1 MGHTIEEISEQ
12 RLFIGRISGCPAFP
26 ITLCKIGY
34 KKHLQ
39 GNKKYVHNARNFL
52 YIIVFYVLLGCVVPL
67 SFAGEKDKIFWDKKY
82 ETESYIFGK
91 EPVEFLR
98 EHVDL
103 LSRGKALDIAMGE
116 GRNAVFLAKNGFD
129 VDGCDI
135 SESAIKKALDL
146 ATENNVKI
154 HAFVADLE
162 TYKLPK
168 NTYDVIAC
176 FYYLQ
181 RDLVPQ
187 MKEALKPG
195 GMMIYET
202 YTIENRELGFE
213 GPKNKDYLLKPNELL
228 DLFKDFKII
237 YYRELVL
244 NNKKAVASLIAKK

>member
-1 MGHTIEEISEQ
+1 M
-12 RLFIGRISGCPAFP
+12 RN
-26 ITLCKIGY
+26 Y
-34 KKHLQ
+34 KKYIPH
-39 GNKKYVHNARNFL
+39 YCSFL
-52 YIIVFYVLLGCVVPL
+52 YIIAFYALLGCVLLL

-82 ETESYIFGK
+82 ETEAYIFGK
-91 EPVEFLR
+91 EPVEFLG
-98 EHVDL
+98 EHIDL
-103 LSRGKALDIAMGE
+103 LPRGKALDIAMGE
-116 GRNAVFLAKNGFD
+116 GRNAVFLAKNGFT

-135 SESAIKKALDL
+135 SEIAIKKALDL
-146 ATENNVKI
+146 AKENNVTVR
-154 HAFVADLE
+154 AYVADLE
-162 TYKLPK
+162 TYKLPQ

-195 GMMIYET
+195 GMIIYET
-202 YTIENRELGFE
+202 YTIENRERGFE

>member
-1 MGHTIEEISEQ
+1 M
-12 RLFIGRISGCPAFP
+12 RN
-26 ITLCKIGY
+26 Y
-34 KKHLQ
+34 KKYIPL
-39 GNKKYVHNARNFL
+39 YCSFL
-52 YIIVFYVLLGCVVPL
+52 YIIFFCTAIGHVLSL

-82 ETESYIFGK
+82 ETEAYIFGK
-91 EPVEFLR
+91 EPVEFLG
-98 EHVDL
+98 EHIDL
-103 LSRGKALDIAMGE
+103 LPRGKALDIAMGE
-116 GRNAVFLAKNGFD
+116 GRNAVFLAKNGFT

-135 SESAIKKALDL
+135 SEIAIKKALDL
-146 ATENNVKI
+146 AKENNVKVR
-154 HAFVADLE
+154 AFVADLE
-162 TYKLPK
+162 AYKLLQ

-195 GMMIYET
+195 GMIIYET
-202 YTIENRELGFE
+202 YTIENRERGFE

>member
-1 MGHTIEEISEQ
+1 MAQ
-12 RLFIGRISGCPAFP
+12 RPFVERLSKM
-26 ITLCKIGY
+26 KIII
-34 KKHLQ
+34 KKSIPSSII
-39 GNKKYVHNARNFL
+39 FL
-52 YIIVFYVLLGCVVPL
+52 YIMILNILIGNILSL
-67 SFAGEKDKIFWDKKY
+67 SFADNQDKFFWDKKY
-82 ETESYIFGK
+82 ETETYIFGK
-91 EPVEFLR
+91 EPVEFLK
-98 EHVDL
+98 EHIDIL
-103 LSRGKALDIAMGE
+103 PKGKALDIAMGE

-135 SESAIKKALDL
+135 SEMAVKKAREL
-146 ATENNVKI
+146 ARENKVTI
-154 HAFVADLE
+154 HASVADLE

-168 NTYDVIAC
+168 DAYNVIAC

-195 GMMIYET
+195 GVIIYET
-202 YTIENRELGFE
+202 YTIENWERGFE

-228 DLFKDFKII
+228 DLFKDLKII

>member
-1 MGHTIEEISEQ
+1 MYN
-12 RLFIGRISGCPAFP
+12 C
-26 ITLCKIGY
+26 
-34 KKHLQ
+34 
-39 GNKKYVHNARNFL
+39 KKYIPDSIPFSC
-52 YIIVFYVLLGCVVPL
+52 IIITCILQSHVLSSL
-67 SFAGEKDKIFWDKKY
+67 FAGEQDKMFWDRKY
-82 ETESYIFGK
+82 ETEAYIFGK
-91 EPVEFLR
+91 EPVGFLR
-98 EHVDL
+98 EHIDL
-103 LSRGKALDIAMGE
+103 LPQGKALDIAMGE

-135 SESAIKKALDL
+135 SEIAVKKALDL
-146 ATENNVKI
+146 AKESNVKI

-162 TYKLPK
+162 TCKLPK
-168 NTYDVIAC
+168 DTYDVIAC

-195 GMMIYET
+195 GMIIYET
-202 YTIENRELGFE
+202 YTIENLELGFE

-228 DLFKDFKII
+228 DLFKGLKII

>member
-1 MGHTIEEISEQ
+1 MYNS
-12 RLFIGRISGCPAFP
+12 
-26 ITLCKIGY
+26 
-34 KKHLQ
+34 
-39 GNKKYVHNARNFL
+39 KKYFHTSV
-52 YIIVFYVLLGCVVPL
+52 YILCIITTYILLSHVLSL
-67 SFAGEKDKIFWDKKY
+67 SFAGEQDKIFWDKKY
-82 ETESYIFGK
+82 ETEAYIFGK
-91 EPVEFLR
+91 EPAGFLR
-98 EHVDL
+98 DHIDL
-103 LSRGKALDIAMGE
+103 LPRGKALDIAMGE

-135 SESAIKKALDL
+135 SEIAVKKALDL
-146 ATENNVKI
+146 AKENNVKI
-154 HAFVADLE
+154 HTFVADLE
-162 TYKLPK
+162 TYKLPQ

-195 GMMIYET
+195 GMIIYET
-202 YTIENRELGFE
+202 YTIENRERGFE

-244 NNKKAVASLIAKK
+244 NNKKAIASLIAKK

>member
-1 MGHTIEEISEQ
+1 MGTRTTGALALMAQQKENM
-12 RLFIGRISGCPAFP
+12 
-26 ITLCKIGY
+26 Y
-34 KKHLQ
+34 
-39 GNKKYVHNARNFL
+39 NYKKYVHYFISFL
-52 YIIVFYVLLGCVVPL
+52 YIITFYTLLSHVLSL

-82 ETESYIFGK
+82 ETEAYIFGK
-91 EPVEFLR
+91 EPVEFLG
-98 EHVDL
+98 EHIDL
-103 LSRGKALDIAMGE
+103 LPRGKALDIAMGE
-116 GRNAVFLAKNGFD
+116 GRNAVFLAKKGFT

-135 SESAIKKALDL
+135 SEIAIKKALDL
-146 ATENNVKI
+146 AKENNVTVR
-154 HAFVADLE
+154 AYVADLE
-162 TYKLPK
+162 TYKLPQ

-195 GMMIYET
+195 GMIIYET
-202 YTIENRELGFE
+202 YTIENRERGFE

>member
-1 MGHTIEEISEQ
+1 MYNS
-12 RLFIGRISGCPAFP
+12 
-26 ITLCKIGY
+26 
-34 KKHLQ
+34 
-39 GNKKYVHNARNFL
+39 KKYFHTSV
-52 YIIVFYVLLGCVVPL
+52 YILCIITTYILLSHVLSL
-67 SFAGEKDKIFWDKKY
+67 SFAGEQDKIFWDKKY
-82 ETESYIFGK
+82 ETEAYIFGK
-91 EPVEFLR
+91 EPVGFLR
-98 EHVDL
+98 DHIDL
-103 LSRGKALDIAMGE
+103 LPRGKALDIAMGE

-135 SESAIKKALDL
+135 SEIAVKKALDL
-146 ATENNVKI
+146 AKENNVKI
-154 HAFVADLE
+154 HTFVADLE
-162 TYKLPK
+162 TYKLPQ

-195 GMMIYET
+195 GMIIYET
-202 YTIENRELGFE
+202 YTIENLELGFE

-244 NNKKAVASLIAKK
+244 NNKKAIASLIAKK

>member
-1 MGHTIEEISEQ
+1 M
-12 RLFIGRISGCPAFP
+12 FFY
-26 ITLCKIGY
+26 TLLS
-34 KKHLQ
+34 H
-39 GNKKYVHNARNFL
+39 
-52 YIIVFYVLLGCVVPL
+52 VLPV

-82 ETESYIFGK
+82 ETEAYIFGK

-98 EHVDL
+98 KHIDL
-103 LSRGKALDIAMGE
+103 LPRGKALDIAMGE
-116 GRNAVFLAKNGFD
+116 GRNAVFLAKNGFS

-135 SESAIKKALDL
+135 SEVAIKKALDL

-168 NTYDVIAC
+168 DTYDVIAC

-181 RDLVPQ
+181 RDMAPQ

-195 GMMIYET
+195 GMIIYET
-202 YTIENRELGFE
+202 YTLENCELGLE
-213 GPKNKDYLLKPNELL
+213 GPKNKEYLLKPNELL
-228 DLFKDFKII
+228 NMFRDFKII

-244 NNKKAVASLIAKK
+244 NNKKAVASLIAQK